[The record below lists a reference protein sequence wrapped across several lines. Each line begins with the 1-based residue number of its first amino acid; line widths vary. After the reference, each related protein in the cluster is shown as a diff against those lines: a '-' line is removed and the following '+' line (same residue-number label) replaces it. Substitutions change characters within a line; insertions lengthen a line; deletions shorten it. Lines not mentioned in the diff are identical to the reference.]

1 MYAILRAG
9 GKQVKVSAGDILR
22 IERTSGEKYAKGQT
36 LELSDVVLAGGDG
49 EKEPLFSGVKV
60 KATVLGEVRSRKVLV
75 FKKKRTKQYRRTK
88 GHRQN
93 LLEVRIDGIEG
104 LGVSGDRKVSR

>member
-9 GKQVKVSAGDILR
+9 GKQVKVAPGDVVR
-22 IERTSGEKYAKGQT
+22 IERAAGKKAVKGDR
-36 LELSDVVLAGGDG
+36 LELTDVVLVSG
-49 EKEPLFSGVKV
+49 EGSTRTGSRAVAGVKV
-60 KATVLGEVRSRKVLV
+60 VATVLNEVRGRKVLV

-93 LLEVRIDGIEG
+93 LVEVRIDGIEG
-104 LGVSGDRKVSR
+104 